1 MKAAVLRGINVPM
14 EIEDIAISKP
24 QGREVLVRVAACGI
38 CHSDLHVIDGG
49 WPNPLPCVLGHEV
62 AGVVEQVG
70 PEVHNVRA
78 GDHVIVCL
86 TFHCGHCG
94 ECHSGNSHRCLT
106 PDAQRGADEP
116 ARLTRGDERL
126 DQYMKIGGFAEQVL
140 VHESGVVPI
149 RRDVPLDKVCLIG
162 CGVTTGF
169 GAVVNTARARPGD
182 TVMIIGC
189 GGVGLAAV
197 NGAAVAGAGRIIAV
211 DRVASKLEMAK
222 DFGAT
227 DVIDASSVDV
237 AAMVKELTGGRGVN
251 HAIEAI
257 GRKDTIELAYRVLG
271 KGGRAIVIGMTPPD
285 LKIEISAAA
294 LLREQGIQGSLMGGV
309 RNAID
314 IPNYV
319 NLYVAGKLKLDE
331 LVSRT
336 RPLAEINEGFEDMKQ
351 AQIARTVLTFDV

>member
-1 MKAAVLRGINVPM
+1 MKAAVLREVNAPM
-14 EIEDIAISKP
+14 TIEDVTISKP
-24 QGREVLVRVAACGI
+24 RGREVLVRVEAVGL

-70 PEVHNVRA
+70 PEAHTVKP

-106 PDAQRGADEP
+106 PEAQRGADQP

-149 RRDVPLDKVCLIG
+149 RRDVGLDKVCLIG

-169 GAVVNTARARPGD
+169 GAVINTAKVRPGE
-182 TVMIIGC
+182 TVVIIGC

-197 NGAAVAGAGRIIAV
+197 NGAAVAGAGRIVAV
-211 DRVASKLEMAK
+211 DRVAGKLDMARQ
-222 DFGAT
+222 FGAT
-227 DVIDASSVDV
+227 DVIDASTTDV
-237 AAMVKELTGGRGVN
+237 AAAMKELTGGLGVP

-257 GRKDTIELAYRVLG
+257 GRKDTIELAYRILG
-271 KGGRAIVIGMTPPD
+271 KGGRATIIGMTPPD
-285 LKIEISAAA
+285 LKIEISAAS

-309 RNAID
+309 RNSID
-314 IPNYV
+314 IPRYV
-319 NLYVAGKLKLDE
+319 DLYMDGRLKLDQ

-336 RPLAEINEGFEDMKQ
+336 RPLTEINEGFADMK
-351 AQIARTVLTFDV
+351 AAEIARTVVTFE

>member
-14 EIEDIAISKP
+14 EIEDVAIAKP
-24 QGREVLVRVAACGI
+24 QGREVLVQVSACGL

-49 WPNPLPCVLGHEV
+49 WPNPMPCVLGHEV

-70 PEVHNVRA
+70 PEVHNVRP

-94 ECHSGNSHRCLT
+94 ECHSGHSHRCFT
-106 PDAQRGADEP
+106 PEAQRSADES

-169 GAVVNTARARPGD
+169 GAVVNTAGVRAGE
-182 TVMIIGC
+182 TVVIIGC

-211 DRVASKLEMAK
+211 DRVANKLAMAR

-227 DVIDASSVDV
+227 DVIDASTTDV
-237 AAMVKELTGGRGVN
+237 GAAIREMTKGAGVN

-257 GRKDTIELAYRVLG
+257 GRKDTIELSYQILG
-271 KGGRAIVIGMTPPD
+271 KGGRATVIGMTPPD
-285 LKIEISAAA
+285 LKVEISAAA
-294 LLREQGIQGSLMGGV
+294 LLTERGIQGSLMGGV
-309 RNAID
+309 RNSID
-314 IPNYV
+314 IPRYV
-319 NLYVAGKLKLDE
+319 DFYVAGKLKLDE

-336 RPLAEINEGFEDMKQ
+336 RPLAEINAGFDDMKK
-351 AQIARTVLTFDV
+351 AELARTVITF